1 LNKKAVWIWYPGDFE
16 IVLANS
22 VMTRRYERDVFI
34 PPFWRTDD
42 CYHNVKFIKEFALT
56 QVNNIKIKA
65 EGSINILLNDNYVYD
80 FTGTLTLPPGQ
91 YKMVITCYNPNGL
104 PALFAEGE
112 EVVSDLSWDV
122 TCNDHRTVKV
132 KTSSLVGNN
141 SLPNTVRLPVEICFP
156 VQTIPVSGHTVYDF
170 GKEIM
175 AYVQIE
181 GLQGKGDLC
190 IYYGESIEEATD
202 FEHTET
208 YDRLKIENGI
218 VKTEI
223 AKAFRYLVID
233 TKLEFNKKISAYYEY
248 LPLSRQSSF
257 KSSNPMLDAIYQ
269 TALHTL
275 HLNTR
280 EFMLDGIKRDRW
292 LWSGDAYQ
300 SYLMNYYSFFDKEVV
315 RRTMLALFGKL
326 PVATHINHIMDYSF
340 YWIIAF
346 YEYYLYTG
354 DGDFIKENFDKIIA
368 MIDFCRGRTN
378 ANGLMEGLPG
388 DWVFVDWADL
398 DNAGEVCFEQMLF
411 YCALSAVEKMGR
423 KLNLDSKVNKYKNEI
438 KELKIK
444 IDKFWDAELG
454 AFIHS
459 YKDGQPDNTVTK
471 HANIIALFYDLCGD
485 DRKEKIKNN
494 VLLNAAVPVI
504 TTPYMRFYELAALCK
519 CGEYDLVF
527 DEILSYWGG
536 MLAEGATSFWET
548 FDNTEIGAEKYA
560 MYGRSYGKSLCHAW
574 GASPLYLLGKYFI
587 GLRPKC
593 PGYQSFELRPQLGR
607 LTWFET
613 KIPLNE
619 GYLEFYYSKEKI
631 KIYCE
636 SASGL
641 LVLPGQRH
649 IAGAVYS
656 HYQGE
661 TLVEIEK
668 ATEYEL
674 DLK

>member
-1 LNKKAVWIWYPGDFE
+1 
-16 IVLANS
+16 
-22 VMTRRYERDVFI
+22 MTRRYERDVFI

-269 TALHTL
+269 TALH
-275 HLNTR
+275 
-280 EFMLDGIKRDRW
+280 
-292 LWSGDAYQ
+292 
-300 SYLMNYYSFFDKEVV
+300 
-315 RRTMLALFGKL
+315 
-326 PVATHINHIMDYSF
+326 
-340 YWIIAF
+340 
-346 YEYYLYTG
+346 
-354 DGDFIKENFDKIIA
+354 
-368 MIDFCRGRTN
+368 
-378 ANGLMEGLPG
+378 
-388 DWVFVDWADL
+388 
-398 DNAGEVCFEQMLF
+398 
-411 YCALSAVEKMGR
+411 
-423 KLNLDSKVNKYKNEI
+423 
-438 KELKIK
+438 
-444 IDKFWDAELG
+444 
-454 AFIHS
+454 
-459 YKDGQPDNTVTK
+459 
-471 HANIIALFYDLCGD
+471 
-485 DRKEKIKNN
+485 
-494 VLLNAAVPVI
+494 
-504 TTPYMRFYELAALCK
+504 
-519 CGEYDLVF
+519 
-527 DEILSYWGG
+527 
-536 MLAEGATSFWET
+536 
-548 FDNTEIGAEKYA
+548 
-560 MYGRSYGKSLCHAW
+560 
-574 GASPLYLLGKYFI
+574 
-587 GLRPKC
+587 
-593 PGYQSFELRPQLGR
+593 
-607 LTWFET
+607 
-613 KIPLNE
+613 
-619 GYLEFYYSKEKI
+619 
-631 KIYCE
+631 
-636 SASGL
+636 
-641 LVLPGQRH
+641 
-649 IAGAVYS
+649 
-656 HYQGE
+656 
-661 TLVEIEK
+661 
-668 ATEYEL
+668 
-674 DLK
+674 